1 MSKGFRKSLFG
12 FNTDDVLAYIAAA
25 DKLAQTNISKLE
37 AEKNA
42 LKKDNEALDNE
53 IQALKAKVQEFE
65 NQKEQLRIMTENI
78 ARIYLSAKTTSK
90 LMVDNANKSR
100 MLIERANSEQ
110 LSTID
115 TAQTSM
121 EEMKEEISALAEKY
135 CSDIENL
142 VASLEQIRDSIDT
155 NNREIQTSHENFSS
169 LVGEKV

>member
-25 DKLAQTNISKLE
+25 DKLAQANISKLE

-53 IQALKAKVQEFE
+53 IQTLKSKVQEFE
-65 NQKEQLRIMTENI
+65 NQKEQLRIMSENI

-100 MLIERANSEQ
+100 MLIEKANIEQ

-115 TAQTSM
+115 TAQSSM
-121 EEMKEEISALAEKY
+121 EEMKDEIATLAEKY
-135 CSDIENL
+135 CSDIEYL
-142 VASLEQIRDSIDT
+142 VTSLEQIKSSIDV
-155 NNREIQTSHENFSS
+155 NNRETQSAQENFSS
-169 LVGEKV
+169 LIGEKI

>member
-100 MLIERANSEQ
+100 MLIERATETKYMQ
-110 LSTID
+110 
-115 TAQTSM
+115 AEMYAM